1 MKILLVAHGFPP
13 ENVGGTETYV
23 ERLALA
29 LHARGHEVVVVAGTL
44 RYEAEEPRV
53 EAFQRDDGLR
63 GYWILRADLYFD
75 SWEKSYEPRVG
86 RAFREILERE
96 RPDVVHVHHWV
107 RLTRDLLHQAYL
119 AGIPGVVTLHDLWTT
134 CLICF
139 RVKADQSFCTSVP
152 GNDPCR
158 GCVESKPWHGPSEIA
173 RAIELWRDDARNELA
188 LARRVFVPSRAQ
200 GELVSRVSSLA
211 PERFT
216 VLPHGIAAELPPS
229 PTLPGVPGR
238 DRPLRVAC
246 WSHLYPAKGQQ
257 VLLEAVRRA
266 RHRAQLEVD
275 LLGDCWDPS
284 HRASLAALAEGSV
297 VRFRG
302 PFRPPELAALR
313 ADLAVLPSLCHESY
327 SFVVDEAR
335 ALGWPLLAT
344 RAGALEERVP
354 PGGELFT
361 RGDADELA
369 RLLDAAIDE
378 PERLARWRA
387 AVRPPD
393 RFADSVAGLEEHYAA
408 VLRAG
413 LSGVVDRFDGAAHED
428 FETYRSE
435 QRYRHALR
443 WSGAPEHIANL
454 ERENRQLRA
463 QLEERLGSEG
473 GPA

>member
-29 LHARGHEVVVVAGTL
+29 LQARGHEVVVVAGTL

-53 EAFQRDDGLR
+53 EAFQREDGLR

-86 RAFREILERE
+86 RVFGAILERE

-107 RLTRDLLHQAYL
+107 RLTRDLLHRAFL

-139 RVKADQSFCTSVP
+139 RVKADQSFCTAEP
-152 GNDPCR
+152 GYDPCR
-158 GCVESKPWHGPSEIA
+158 GCVEEQAWHGAGEIA
-173 RAIELWRDDARNELA
+173 RAIALWRDDTRNELA

-200 GELVSRVSSLA
+200 GDLVTRVTSLPA
-211 PERFT
+211 ERFT
-216 VLPHGIAAELPPS
+216 VLPHGIAAELAASLP
-229 PTLPGVPGR
+229 LPGAPGR
-238 DRPLRVAC
+238 DRSLRVAC

-257 VLLEAVRRA
+257 VLLEALRRA
-266 RHRAQLEVD
+266 RHRARIEVD
-275 LLGDCWDPS
+275 LLGECWDPA
-284 HRASLAALAEGSV
+284 HRASLEALAEGSA

-302 PFRPPELAALR
+302 PFRPAELAALR

-335 ALGWPLLAT
+335 ALGWPMLAT

-354 PGGELFT
+354 PGGELFP

-369 RLLDAAIDE
+369 RLLDVAIDE

-387 AVRPPD
+387 QVRPPD
-393 RFADSVAGLEEHYAA
+393 LFLDSVRALETHYAE
-408 VLRAG
+408 VSRAG
-413 LSGVVDRFDGAAHED
+413 LAGAIDRFDAAAHED
-428 FETYRSE
+428 FEAYRSE
-435 QRYRHALR
+435 QRYRHVLR

-454 ERENRQLRA
+454 ERELAALRA
-463 QLEERLGSEG
+463 ELSARREPG
-473 GPA
+473 GGAP